1 MMLFVSGLIHP
12 SGKFPVMHL
21 STLEEVELHDNLN
34 KICPCAF
41 SDCTALK
48 RIVFPS
54 GLSEIEN
61 RAFWQCAALKQVHV
75 SDGVRRVGGGAFGSC
90 NFTKF
95 RFPPLITTIS
105 DSDLNNCQRMFS
117 LELPENIFRLKR
129 NACSNCRS
137 LRNVALASNTVFED
151 DTDEDEGRAFNDMW
165 DLWRIFITQE
175 DLMDA
180 LMNRFDELPIHGF
193 VYYISYHNTMTTNE
207 LLNIIIIGEN
217 SELDPTGLYQ
227 DCLGMTP
234 LHILACSTV
243 QRLELYQLIT
253 EKYPDSMIVKDAWG
267 ATPLLYAVWGEAPSE
282 IVEFLINSYLS
293 LYPDNE
299 FDWDGMM
306 VTLGRADASED
317 VMQNMLNIQQT
328 ISRIQH

>member
-1 MMLFVSGLIHP
+1 MADNDNAAEVFVYMGEGTVAPNDVVRVRIDP
-12 SGKFPVMHL
+12 SVREIPSYAFSHL

-34 KICPCAF
+34 KICRCAF

-61 RAFWQCAALKQVHV
+61 YAFWQCAALKQEHA
-75 SDGVRRVGGGAFGSC
+75 SDGVRRVGEGAFGSC

-105 DSDLNNCQRMFS
+105 DCGLNNCQRMFS

-151 DTDEDEGRAFNDMW
+151 DTDEDEGRAFNDCW

-175 DLMDA
+175 DLMDE
-180 LMNRFDELPIHGF
+180 LMNRFDELPIHGL

-234 LHILACSTV
+234 LHIF
-243 QRLELYQLIT
+243 
-253 EKYPDSMIVKDAWG
+253 G
-267 ATPLLYAVWGEAPSE
+267 LLDCPAP
-282 IVEFLINSYLS
+282 
-293 LYPDNE
+293 
-299 FDWDGMM
+299 
-306 VTLGRADASED
+306 
-317 VMQNMLNIQQT
+317 
-328 ISRIQH
+328 